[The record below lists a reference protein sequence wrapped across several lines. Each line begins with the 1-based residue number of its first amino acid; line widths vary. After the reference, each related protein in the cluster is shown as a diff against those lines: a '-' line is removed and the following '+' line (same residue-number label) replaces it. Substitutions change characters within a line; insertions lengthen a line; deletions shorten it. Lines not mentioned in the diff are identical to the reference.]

1 MKLRYSL
8 VILVAL
14 SSSLFAQNNP
24 IEFEHLFDDTFSP
37 EGIEQVRWMNDG
49 NYYTAIRGQKIVRFN
64 IVNGNEQVLFDG
76 ASHTSSAYPDGIE
89 VQGYELSS
97 NEQSILIKTD
107 VEQLWRRSTKERYFV
122 YTIEGK
128 SLSPLTDSEEKQQYA
143 ELSPDGKKAAFVQN
157 NDLYW
162 VDLITGE
169 TTRITE
175 DGKYN
180 EIINGA
186 ADWVYEEE
194 FGFAKAWFWSPKSN
208 RIAFYRFDESEVKQ
222 FFMTEW
228 GSLYPGQVQFK
239 YPKAG
244 EKNSVVSIHVY
255 DLETTEI
262 TKMDVGEE
270 TDQYIPRINWTIN
283 NNLLSIRRMNRLQN
297 KLDLL
302 FADVTDGSAEVILT
316 EESDTWI
323 DISDDLIFLKN
334 GKQFIT
340 TSDKNGYNHAYLY
353 NMSGEQLDQITSGN
367 YDVTEIVGFD
377 ERRHN
382 LYYISTEKSPLQRH
396 FYRIRVD
403 GNRKKEMTAKPGWHS
418 INMSKDFR
426 YFIKTYSD
434 YNKPP
439 EISLHEAGGKRN
451 RTLVDNKDL
460 IETIGEYKWSEKE
473 FFTVDVNE
481 NSLNAYIM
489 KPADFDSTK
498 EYPVLMYV
506 YGGPGSQTVNRN
518 FEAGQRPMWH
528 QYLTNQGYIVVSV
541 DNRGTGA
548 RGSDF
553 MKQTYKQLGVYETQ
567 DQVSAAKQIAQLP
580 YVDADRLGIWG
591 WSYGGY
597 MSTLSLEEGNDVFS
611 TAIAVAPVTHWK
623 FYDTIYTERYM
634 QTPQLNPNGYEVSA
648 PLNKAGEIE
657 GNYLLIHGTGD
668 DNVHFQNAVEMVNEL
683 IAKDVQFQ
691 TMYYP
696 NLAHSIYDGG
706 NARHHLWKLMTNFIL
721 ENL

>member
-1 MKLRYSL
+1 
-8 VILVAL
+8 
-14 SSSLFAQNNP
+14 
-24 IEFEHLFDDTFSP
+24 
-37 EGIEQVRWMNDG
+37 
-49 NYYTAIRGQKIVRFN
+49 
-64 IVNGNEQVLFDG
+64 
-76 ASHTSSAYPDGIE
+76 
-89 VQGYELSS
+89 
-97 NEQSILIKTD
+97 
-107 VEQLWRRSTKERYFV
+107 
-122 YTIEGK
+122 
-128 SLSPLTDSEEKQQYA
+128 
-143 ELSPDGKKAAFVQN
+143 
-157 NDLYW
+157 
-162 VDLITGE
+162 
-169 TTRITE
+169 
-175 DGKYN
+175 
-180 EIINGA
+180 
-186 ADWVYEEE
+186 
-194 FGFAKAWFWSPKSN
+194 
-208 RIAFYRFDESEVKQ
+208 
-222 FFMTEW
+222 
-228 GSLYPGQVQFK
+228 
-239 YPKAG
+239 
-244 EKNSVVSIHVY
+244 
-255 DLETTEI
+255 
-262 TKMDVGEE
+262 
-270 TDQYIPRINWTIN
+270 
-283 NNLLSIRRMNRLQN
+283 
-297 KLDLL
+297 
-302 FADVTDGSAEVILT
+302 
-316 EESDTWI
+316 
-323 DISDDLIFLKN
+323 
-334 GKQFIT
+334 
-340 TSDKNGYNHAYLY
+340 
-353 NMSGEQLDQITSGN
+353 
-367 YDVTEIVGFD
+367 
-377 ERRHN
+377 
-382 LYYISTEKSPLQRH
+382 
-396 FYRIRVD
+396 
-403 GNRKKEMTAKPGWHS
+403 
-418 INMSKDFR
+418 
-426 YFIKTYSD
+426 
-434 YNKPP
+434 
-439 EISLHEAGGKRN
+439 
-451 RTLVDNKDL
+451 
-460 IETIGEYKWSEKE
+460 
-473 FFTVDVNE
+473 
-481 NSLNAYIM
+481 M